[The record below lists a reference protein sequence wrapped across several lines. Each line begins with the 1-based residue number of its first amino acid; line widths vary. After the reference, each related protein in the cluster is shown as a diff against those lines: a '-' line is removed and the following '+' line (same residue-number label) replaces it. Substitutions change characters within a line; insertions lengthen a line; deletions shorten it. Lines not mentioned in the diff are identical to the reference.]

1 MAQVQAEFLSPNHKL
16 SMRESSLHRFQA
28 SATSLTLRASN
39 ITKIDQTDL
48 KRSVAE
54 ATIEHIESRLTKDTI
69 LGIGTGSTVNF
80 FIEELIKIKHKFD
93 CAVSSSTAST
103 VLLENGGI
111 KVIDLNAAPHLE
123 IYIDGADEAN
133 HSKQLIK
140 GGGGALTREKIVAQA
155 ADEFVC
161 IIDETKLVD
170 NLGAFPLPVEVI
182 PLARGLVARQLKSFS
197 SAPIWRREFVTDNGN
212 VILDIHDL
220 KITDAEQLERAIND
234 IPGVVSNGLFAIRGA
249 ETILVAGS
257 EGVYFIN

>member
-1 MAQVQAEFLSPNHKL
+1 MKAESLSPNHRP
-16 SMRESSLHRFQA
+16 STRESSLHRFQA
-28 SATSLTLRASN
+28 SATSFNLRAPN
-39 ITKIDQTDL
+39 ITNVDQNYL

-80 FIEELIKIKHKFD
+80 LIEELIKIRHKFD

-103 VLLENGGI
+103 LLLENGGI
-111 KVIDLNAAPHLE
+111 KVIDLNAAPTLE

-161 IIDETKLVD
+161 MIDETKLVN
-170 NLGAFPLPVEVI
+170 NLGGFPLPVEVI
-182 PLARGLVARQLKSFS
+182 PLARGLVARQLKQFS
-197 SAPIWRREFVTDNGN
+197 STPIWRQGFVTDNGN
-212 VILDIHDL
+212 IILDIHDL
-220 KITDAEQLERAIND
+220 KIADGEELERKIND
-234 IPGVVSNGLFAIRGA
+234 IPGVVSNGLFTLRTAD
-249 ETILVAGS
+249 TLLVSGS
-257 EGVYFIN
+257 KGISVIN